1 MASYDDLAVGACQVT
16 RARTICESDIVSWC
30 AHTGDWFPLHSDAVY
45 SETTMFGQRIA
56 PGLMVLA
63 YATGLG
69 VPAESTTI
77 LANYGLDQVRFP
89 KATFIGDTIHLR
101 AEVID
106 KTRRDERSGV
116 VAMRW
121 DAVNQNGDTVCSSI
135 LKVLLAR
142 ECA

>member
-1 MASYDDLAVGACQVT
+1 
-16 RARTICESDIVSWC
+16 
-30 AHTGDWFPLHSDAVY
+30 
-45 SETTMFGQRIA
+45 MFGRRIA

-77 LANYGLDQVRFP
+77 LANYGLDKVRFP
-89 KATFIGDTIHLR
+89 KATAIGDTIHLR
-101 AEVID
+101 AEVAE
-106 KTRRDERSGV
+106 KTVRDDRSGV
-116 VAMRW
+116 VALQW

-142 ECA
+142 